1 MGSLFASLQTA
12 STALDVFSRALGTD
26 QANVANASTPG
37 YAAQNATIQP
47 IDLSG
52 DGANVSD
59 FISITSNANAF
70 ADATVQAASSQAS
83 SSQTAVQQLTS
94 VNQLFDITGTSGILA
109 ALQQFSSAFSSL
121 SVTPNDSTLQANAL
135 TAAGSVA
142 SAFQS
147 VAASLDTQQNQIDSN
162 IQSTTSQI
170 NGLAAAIQQLNV
182 QATSGTGSNSSNDAS
197 LRSDLDQ
204 LSSLVDITVIKNN
217 DGSVSVL
224 AGGQLPLVED
234 SQAYTISANPAA
246 APGSQISSSAGGNSP
261 NTFSGQLGALL
272 ETRNT
277 TIGGL
282 LGSGGNPGT
291 LNSLAA
297 GFASRVNSLLSSGVT
312 ASGAAG
318 VPIFSFDTSDPTDAA
333 RTLTLNTSVTPDQ
346 LALGTTGTSAQS
358 NGIANELAA
367 LPSSTAAADEIGGS
381 SPEGL
386 FGSIAASVGQQLSD
400 AQTAST
406 NDQSTL
412 TAAQTNRQ
420 QQSGVSLNQEAANI
434 TTYQRDYGANAQVVS
449 ILSQLTDD
457 AVNMISGT
465 SGTL

>member
-59 FISITSNANAF
+59 FVSISSNANAY
-70 ADATVQAASSQAS
+70 ADAAVQAASSQAS
-83 SSQTAVQQLTS
+83 ASQTAVQQLTS
-94 VNQLFDITGTSGILA
+94 VNALFDITGTSGILA

-135 TAAGSVA
+135 TAAGKVA

-147 VAASLDTQQNQIDSN
+147 VATSLDTQQSQIDSN

-182 QATSGTGSNSSNDAS
+182 QTTSGAGTSSSDAS

-204 LSSLVDITVIKNN
+204 LSSLVDITVTKNG

-224 AGGQLPLVED
+224 AGGQLPLVEGD
-234 SQAYTISANPAA
+234 QAYTISANPSAS
-246 APGSQISSSAGGNSP
+246 PGSQISSSAGGNSP
-261 NTFSGQLGALL
+261 DTFSGQLGALL

-282 LGSGGNPGT
+282 LGSGTNPGT

-297 GFASRVNSLLSSGVT
+297 GFASRVNSLVTSGVT

-318 VPIFSFDTSDPTDAA
+318 VPIFSFDATNATDAA

-367 LPSSTAAADEIGGS
+367 LPSSTAAADEIGGY

-406 NDQSTL
+406 TDQTTL
-412 TAAQTNRQ
+412 TDAQTNRQ
-420 QQSGVSLNQEAANI
+420 QQIGVSLNQEAANI
-434 TTYQRDYGANAQVVS
+434 TTYQRDYGANAQIVS

-457 AVNMISGT
+457 AVNMISGS

>member
-12 STALDVFSRALGTD
+12 STALDVFSRALGT
-26 QANVANASTPG
+26 QSNVANASTPG
-37 YAAQNATIQP
+37 YAAQQATIQP

-59 FISITSNANAF
+59 FVSISSNSDAY

-83 SSQTAVQQLTS
+83 ASQTSVQQLTS
-94 VNQLFDITGTSGILA
+94 VNQLFDITGNSGILA

-135 TAAGSVA
+135 TAAGNVA

-147 VAASLDTQQNQIDSN
+147 VASSLDTQQSQIDSS

-170 NGLAAAIQQLNV
+170 NGLASSIQQLNV
-182 QATSGTGSNSSNDAS
+182 QTASGAGTSSSDAS

-204 LSSLVDITVIKNN
+204 LSSLVDITVTKNG
-217 DGSVSVL
+217 DGTVSVL
-224 AGGQLPLVED
+224 AGGQLPLVEGT
-234 SQAYTISANPAA
+234 QAYTISANPSA

-261 NTFSGQLGALL
+261 DTFSGQLGALL

-282 LGSGGNPGT
+282 LGSGSNPGT
-291 LNSLAA
+291 LNTLAA
-297 GFASRVNSLLSSGVT
+297 GFASRVNSLLTSGVT
-312 ASGAAG
+312 SSGAAG
-318 VPIFSFDTSDPTDAA
+318 VPIFSYDTTNPTNAA

-367 LPSSTAAADEIGGS
+367 LPSSTATADEIGGS

-406 NDQSTL
+406 ADQTTL
-412 TAAQTNRQ
+412 TDAQTNRQ
-420 QQSGVSLNQEAANI
+420 QQIGVSLNTEAANI
-434 TTYQRDYGANAQVVS
+434 TTYQRDYSANAQVVS
-449 ILSQLTDD
+449 VLSQLTDD
-457 AVNMISGT
+457 AVNMISGS